1 MIYRP
6 KCWLVVG
13 GGWAVVTRKSI
24 DRSNIISKYR
34 WPIVIQAVAA
44 ASASAPPP
52 QVSLAG
58 HLTRMCLSGGP
69 H

>member
-1 MIYRP
+1 M
-6 KCWLVVG
+6 
-13 GGWAVVTRKSI
+13 VTRKSI

-69 H
+69 D